1 MSLSSASVTKRPKIS
16 RFQAIGW
23 LFGNPLETFDNLL
36 PLPLAASV
44 ASPVSLD
51 KSLCPTKQNVIQHW
65 IFCYDKKRNSYHSP
79 DKNAIISEVTDN
91 LMAFWSNKMAIELR
105 Y

>member
-36 PLPLAASV
+36 PLATSM

-91 LMAFWSNKMAIELR
+91 LITFWSNKTAIELR
-105 Y
+105 